1 MSLLKKKYKIIIIV
15 ISCVIVLILGLFLI
29 LKKNPIINE
38 FVTISNEYFVVN
50 SNDDNYINVPIYVDT
65 KDTKFMDVN
74 NIENVY
80 LTNRT
85 EDELFPVEI
94 EYITYLD
101 VAVYNEKKYYQYDV
115 KLNLMFISNEMI
127 KISDL
132 YLKTIYPN
140 DITIKLK
147 LGSLVLY
154 NYKNDE
160 NLSYSNLKGLVKVWN
175 NTTMLTGVLVKLSNR
190 LDYTITSIKTISN
203 YAEVDSIY
211 TTKTCYIDE
220 EQTPIERYVDD
231 KFNII
236 NDNNSDICID
246 LVEEDYLFICL
257 NYDDYVTSPTIGFI
271 IEYELDGVI
280 YEKVISVFKYFKTST
295 FDYEINVE
303 VYEANFK

>member
-15 ISCVIVLILGLFLI
+15 IAFAIVLILGLFSI
-29 LKKNPIINE
+29 LKKNPIKNE
-38 FVTISNEYFVVN
+38 FVTISNDYFVVN
-50 SNDDNYINVPIYVDT
+50 STNDNYINVPIYVDI
-65 KDTKFMDVN
+65 KDTEFMDVN
-74 NIENVY
+74 NIEHVY

-101 VAVYNEKKYYQYDV
+101 VAIYNEKNYYQYDV

-160 NLSYSNLKGLVKVWN
+160 NLTYSNLKGLVKVWN
-175 NTTMLTGVLVKLSNR
+175 NTTMLTGVLVKLSNS

-203 YAEVDSIY
+203 YAEVDSVY
-211 TTKTCYIDE
+211 TTQTCYIDE
-220 EQTPIERYVDD
+220 ELTPIERHVDE

-257 NYDDYVTSPTIGFI
+257 NYNEYVTCPTIGFI
-271 IEYELDGVI
+271 IGYELDGEV
-280 YEKVISVFKYFKTST
+280 YEKVISVFKYFKTNNIN
-295 FDYEINVE
+295 YEINVE
-303 VYEANFK
+303 VYEANFN